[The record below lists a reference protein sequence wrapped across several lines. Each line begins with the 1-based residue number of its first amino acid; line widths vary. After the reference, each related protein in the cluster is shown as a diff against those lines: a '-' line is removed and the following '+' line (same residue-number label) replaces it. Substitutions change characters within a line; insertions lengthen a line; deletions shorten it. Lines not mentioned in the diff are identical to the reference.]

1 MLINKQIYIIFI
13 FQHLGYIKMIN
24 FSKCIHLPV
33 IFIIVFLKM
42 VTFWG
47 TQVWGLIMRFW
58 RIHYLSCYFI
68 PSRSTPISFVM
79 LIFFIFCYYLIIKLV
94 LYIFVSIL
102 IADFAVRVHH
112 LIFLS
117 KCFIVLEYSYNCK
130 VNVNSHYYISTG
142 FWYNILSYESY

>member
-1 MLINKQIYIIFI
+1 MIDKQIYIIFI
-13 FQHLGYIKMIN
+13 FQHLGYIKMLN
-24 FSKCIHLPV
+24 FSKCTHLPV

-42 VTFWG
+42 VTLWG
-47 TQVWGLIMRFW
+47 TQDWGLIMRFW
-58 RIHYLSCYFI
+58 RKHYSSCYFI

-79 LIFFIFCYYLIIKLV
+79 LIFFIFCCYIIIKLA

-102 IADFAVRVHH
+102 IADYAVWVHH

-130 VNVNSHYYISTG
+130 VNVYSHYYISTR
-142 FWYNILSYESY
+142 FLYNILSYESY